1 MYKLSLVSSAN
12 YVMTEKSQDEWGTL
26 KDFQTYKFDS
36 ERLKVTR
43 SSIKI
48 GERNVKYTFEF
59 KTPTPLMFRS
69 YFLLN
74 IPFTQAEVKSI
85 GSRIKCDSL
94 TYGKRITCQPIKYGA
109 EY

>member
-1 MYKLSLVSSAN
+1 MFKLSLVSSVD
-12 YVMTEKSQDEWGTL
+12 YVMTEKSQDEWDTL
-26 KDFQTYKFDS
+26 KAYETYKIESDRF
-36 ERLKVTR
+36 KVTR

-59 KTPTPLMFRS
+59 KTPSPLMFRS

-94 TYGKRITCQPIKYGA
+94 TSGKRITC
-109 EY
+109 